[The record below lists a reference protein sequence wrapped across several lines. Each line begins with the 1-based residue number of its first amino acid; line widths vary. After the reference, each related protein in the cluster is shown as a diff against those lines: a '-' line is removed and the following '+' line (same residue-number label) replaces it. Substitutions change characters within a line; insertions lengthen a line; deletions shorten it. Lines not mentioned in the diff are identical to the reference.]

1 MKSVNKWIKLY
12 FALGLN
18 YDEILSCLAFKNHI
32 IISKSTLRRKLKQ
45 CRLFRRKYYS
55 DILEV
60 ALFIISELESSGR
73 QHGYRWM
80 HLKCLQSGYNVTR
93 DTVYLLLQIL
103 DSEGVKS
110 RKRRRLKRRQYHSK
124 GPNYVW
130 HMDSYDKLK
139 PYGIA
144 INGCIDGFSRNI
156 VWLEANITNSDPKVI
171 ANYYIKAVRRKSGCP
186 QRIRADLG
194 TENTYVEQMQKF
206 LRRDHADELAGDK
219 SFLYGKS
226 THNQRIEW
234 FWGLLRREMGQY
246 YMDMFS
252 EFSRDDSDLFC
263 GDHLDKSLIQY
274 CFMDLIQR
282 DLDSLQLTW
291 NTHTLQSKQNY
302 GTERQRPIL
311 LYTMPELYNAEERL
325 CRVEDNEI
333 DICEEETVYRTILCD
348 ETIACLCE
356 MIRREN
362 NLQKPSYADEAKDLY
377 KRLRRLI
384 RFELE
389 SMDV

>member
-1 MKSVNKWIKLY
+1 
-12 FALGLN
+12 
-18 YDEILSCLAFKNHI
+18 
-32 IISKSTLRRKLKQ
+32 
-45 CRLFRRKYYS
+45 
-55 DILEV
+55 
-60 ALFIISELESSGR
+60 
-73 QHGYRWM
+73 
-80 HLKCLQSGYNVTR
+80 
-93 DTVYLLLQIL
+93 
-103 DSEGVKS
+103 
-110 RKRRRLKRRQYHSK
+110 
-124 GPNYVW
+124 
-130 HMDSYDKLK
+130 
-139 PYGIA
+139 
-144 INGCIDGFSRNI
+144 
-156 VWLEANITNSDPKVI
+156 
-171 ANYYIKAVRRKSGCP
+171 
-186 QRIRADLG
+186 
-194 TENTYVEQMQKF
+194 
-206 LRRDHADELAGDK
+206 
-219 SFLYGKS
+219 
-226 THNQRIEW
+226 
-234 FWGLLRREMGQY
+234 
-246 YMDMFS
+246 MDMFS